1 MFKPIANK
9 TRDILKKNISF
20 CVTKTNE
27 IEGEDFCLIKIAY
40 LENNDIKYK
49 DIFSCLRSDFGSAL
63 VIKDLRLLSN
73 FDESMLHATIGC
85 LLVDLPKRAALQR
98 RTDIYVLTDVALFA
112 EWFVELGYNLGIKLS
127 DNTIRG
133 FGKIENIVQK
143 VEGIMVHE

>member
-1 MFKPIANK
+1 MI
-9 TRDILKKNISF
+9 
-20 CVTKTNE
+20 
-27 IEGEDFCLIKIAY
+27 
-40 LENNDIKYK
+40 
-49 DIFSCLRSDFGSAL
+49 
-63 VIKDLRLLSN
+63 IKDLRLLSN

-85 LLVDLPKRAALQR
+85 LLADLPKRAALQR

-143 VEGIMVHE
+143 VEGMMAHE